1 METEFIHLSDR
12 YLYAKSSSNTIDMI
26 NRTNFKKIHSLKAL
40 RPKCILEVER
50 PVDDLEIYSASIFI
64 GCWDSIV
71 EVINFKIIRKKVAKL
86 EEDRLLKEDIN
97 AIIQLV
103 KTKQIVVKF
112 KQLLTIIR
120 RQKYLKQ
127 RDTQSF
133 F

>member
-71 EVINFKIIRKKVAKL
+71 EVINFKIIRNEKGN
-86 EEDRLLKEDIN
+86 EQMSFE
-97 AIIQLV
+97 
-103 KTKQIVVKF
+103 KTIKIKTASDVRNF
-112 KQLLTIIR
+112 I
-120 RQKYLKQ
+120 
-127 RDTQSF
+127 
-133 F
+133 